1 MVNNHWLVVG
11 TMEWMMEFYDFRFF
25 LLEFHNTDEVH
36 DFSEGLV
43 YHQPD
48 NILVVGGITL
58 DRFFLK
64 HRCLVI
70 SFLFIPVYD
79 HDPKMTSMF
88 FWFMISKKG
97 IPMLNWYIL
106 VEVLRLL
113 TCGANNLRNE
123 KLMDKDFASLV
134 MQLDL
139 SWESTHL
146 GADKVRK
153 NVHYRNPE
161 KR

>member
-1 MVNNHWLVVG
+1 M
-11 TMEWMMEFYDFRFF
+11 
-25 LLEFHNTDEVH
+25 
-36 DFSEGLV
+36 

-70 SFLFIPVYD
+70 SFLFIPMYD
-79 HDPKMTSMF
+79 HDPKMTNMF

-161 KR
+161 KRRTGLVSIYLSRRFMKSIWGFAIYIISIIYIYIIYNISNI